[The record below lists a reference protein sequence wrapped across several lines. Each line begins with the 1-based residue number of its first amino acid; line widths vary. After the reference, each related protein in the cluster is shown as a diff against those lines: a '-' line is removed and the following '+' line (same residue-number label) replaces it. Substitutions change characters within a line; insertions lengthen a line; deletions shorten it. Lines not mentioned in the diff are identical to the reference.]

1 MRFSELMKNLEHED
15 LEFITKYGEI
25 KEYQDEYFYTI
36 NSRNSD
42 LMQEIKS
49 KVSEEKPMFP
59 YLSNGENFSKV
70 KRPIKWDVLLSNK
83 CEERSAKD
91 LIGKFYDGNTGS
103 KWPFLDKGH
112 LVAREF
118 QKYICKRNKP
128 IDNFFYKNVSSNIAY
143 QFCDKNRGNGKKR
156 GQHQFEQAVMN
167 WFQKANDTDSESK
180 KVIVY
185 YEVEPIFLNFDNKM
199 SSLNPDDRIPIG
211 TRIFAFR
218 DTDTSDQ
225 VNNFIRQ
232 SKKKDEFK
240 ITLPYHIFIPN
251 YIEDYD
257 AEKDLDI
264 SKIREKFEDFYAGDE
279 QAKCSLSKWYSNQNT
294 ANTK

>member
-1 MRFSELMKNLEHED
+1 MKFSELIKN

-36 NSRNSD
+36 NPQNSD

-49 KVSEEKPMFP
+49 RVSEKKPMFP
-59 YLSNGENFSKV
+59 YLSNSENLSKV
-70 KRPIKWDVLLSNK
+70 KSPIKWDVLLSNK

-91 LIGKFYDGNTGS
+91 LIGKFYDGNTDP

-118 QKYICKRNKP
+118 QKYICGQNEST
-128 IDNFFYKNVSSNIAY
+128 DNFFYKNVSSNIAY

-167 WFQKANDTDSESK
+167 CFPKANDEDSESK
-180 KVIVY
+180 KVLVY
-185 YEVEPIFLNFDNKM
+185 YEIEPIFLNFDNKM

-218 DTDTSDQ
+218 NTDTSDQ
-225 VNNFIRQ
+225 VNNFISQ
-232 SKKKDEFK
+232 NKEKNEFT

-251 YIEDYD
+251 YMEYNG
-257 AEKDLDI
+257 AEKDSEI
-264 SKIREKFEDFYAGDE
+264 TNAFKKFYAGDIE
-279 QAKCSLSKWYSNQNT
+279 SISKWYSHQNT
-294 ANTK
+294 SKNK